1 MVLSLLPIRD
11 AVRTSVLSRAWR
23 HRWESVPGLRFLW
36 GSSGAPPAAM
46 GAVLLRYACPVSDFC
61 HSSISKEAFSHADEW
76 LPSLAGMGVQSLNL
90 QFWDYYGKHM
100 HTLHPSV
107 FSCLELTHLTLNR
120 CNLPAVPPGFAG
132 FPNLTWL
139 SLYNVG
145 FPEHAGRVLE
155 AMICMSPLLEM
166 MELLEVWIPGGDF
179 DEWVIRA
186 PNLRDLHI
194 ESYGDCWWQ
203 IGWELPSLQEA
214 YVKIEDY
221 SVDCDLVSLL
231 THFTQ
236 VRKLEFLVPGLSCCF
251 QKLKSLTLVTDFC
264 NASSIL
270 STFSLLRSAPNLEKL
285 EIEIM
290 DDETQNEVDM
300 DFFNALWINGL
311 FANLKRVRMS
321 HSTQMRCGLLSL
333 FFPKQVY
340 FMLFMFIMM
349 TQSLLKRWLLS

>member
-1 MVLSLLPIRD
+1 
-11 AVRTSVLSRAWR
+11 
-23 HRWESVPGLRFLW
+23 
-36 GSSGAPPAAM
+36 
-46 GAVLLRYACPVSDFC
+46 
-61 HSSISKEAFSHADEW
+61 
-76 LPSLAGMGVQSLNL
+76 
-90 QFWDYYGKHM
+90 
-100 HTLHPSV
+100 
-107 FSCLELTHLTLNR
+107 
-120 CNLPAVPPGFAG
+120 
-132 FPNLTWL
+132 
-139 SLYNVG
+139 
-145 FPEHAGRVLE
+145 
-155 AMICMSPLLEM
+155 MICMSPLLEM

-221 SVDCDLVSLL
+221 SVDRDLVSLL

-236 VRKLEFLVPGLSCCF
+236 VRELEFLVPLTEVNALQGLSCCF

-311 FANLKRVRMS
+311 FANLKRVSMKNVPFYS
-321 HSTQMRCGLLSL
+321 NEMRFIEFVLS
-333 FFPKQVY
+333 KA
-340 FMLFMFIMM
+340 
-349 TQSLLKRWLLS
+349 SLLHAIYVYHDDSKPIEEVAIELGKLSRASSKAKVFLRSMEGQQFFQL